1 MTQDGSSGSDGRWV
15 SLTSAYQQS
24 MQVVNGVILPMNLVL
39 TILRAEKWMLLVRIN
54 KLSSCWRSGG
64 WWHYC
69 RGWSRTLCFA
79 VVAAVV
85 FTVDVFFSSQ
95 WRKPCL
101 QSMGL
106 GQALDFDMTPLLRH
120 LLRMF
125 VGGCL
130 YPNWARSL
138 WLEGLLS
145 RCTSPRSSWKSGFN
159 EYTAG
164 DNIKIVFFWL
174 GVEGRDFF
182 WLNSWLGLLRLL
194 RICVVKLSTM
204 DNLWGLLWGAILC
217 CLS

>member
-1 MTQDGSSGSDGRWV
+1 MLKIWWMMALLQR
-15 SLTSAYQQS
+15 
-24 MQVVNGVILPMNLVL
+24 
-39 TILRAEKWMLLVRIN
+39 LR
-54 KLSSCWRSGG
+54 
-64 WWHYC
+64 
-69 RGWSRTLCFA
+69 SRTLCFA